1 MIIQLFGLGTSIL
14 KPPQA
19 RCHINFK
26 INLIAPAPPR
36 CDIAVMGAVTARVFA
51 RLIGVALIAL
61 AALITLTPAE
71 AARQPD
77 RIVAVGD
84 LHGDYQAWLDI
95 ARAAGIIDP
104 AGHWAGGKT
113 TLVQLGDIVDREPD
127 SLQII
132 RSLQQLAAEAPRA
145 GGKVVVVLGNHEAM
159 NLLGDDRY
167 TTPGE
172 YASYTD
178 DRSPARR
185 EQLFLSVARKL
196 QSANPNTPPSQLR
209 DRWMAEHPLGWVEHR
224 EAWSPS
230 GELGKWATS
239 NPAVVKIDGTLF
251 VHGGISAEYAKLSLD
266 EINRRVAAAM
276 ASAND
281 GPSTILYDPL
291 GPLWYR
297 GLVMRDPDAEQVR
310 AKETPPPKPLTVD
323 QELDTVLSAYGAQRM
338 VIGHTPDLK
347 GIEFLGNDRLAR
359 IDTGN
364 SRYYGGPLSWLEI
377 VGGKMIPHTVARS
390 TP

>member
-1 MIIQLFGLGTSIL
+1 MLS
-14 KPPQA
+14 
-19 RCHINFK
+19 
-26 INLIAPAPPR
+26 
-36 CDIAVMGAVTARVFA
+36 
-51 RLIGVALIAL
+51 
-61 AALITLTPAE
+61 LTPAC
-71 AARQPD
+71 AAKEPQ
-77 RIVAVGD
+77 RIVAVVD
-84 LHGDYQAWLDI
+84 LHGDYGAWLDI
-95 ARAAGIIDP
+95 ARAAGIID
-104 AGHWAGGKT
+104 AASHWAGGRT

-132 RSLQQLAAEAPRA
+132 RSLQQLQAEAPRA

-159 NLLGDDRY
+159 NLLGDNRY

-172 YASYTD
+172 YTAFAD

-185 EQLFLSVARKL
+185 EQLYIALRPKL
-196 QSANPNTPPSQLR
+196 EGANPKARPSEVR
-209 DRWMAEHPLGWVEHR
+209 DAWIAEHPLGWVEHR
-224 EAWSPS
+224 QAWSPS
-230 GELGKWATS
+230 GELGRWATS

-251 VHGGISAEYAKLSLD
+251 VHGGLSAEYARLPID

-276 ASAND
+276 AKADD

-297 GLVMRDPDAEQVR
+297 GLVMRDSDAEALR
-310 AKETPPPKPLTVD
+310 LKEVPPPKPLTVD
-323 QELDTVLSAYGAQRM
+323 QELDTVLDAYGAQRL

-347 GIEFLGNDRLAR
+347 GIEFLGSGRLAR

-364 SRYYGGPLSWLEI
+364 SRAYGGPLSWLEI
-377 VGGKMIPHTVARS
+377 IGGKMIPHTVGRS